1 MRRAEAT
8 RTVSCAPASAVGP
21 LPHPPPVLRNRQ
33 LLLSN
38 PRPPLRARLA
48 VLLTPA
54 PKPAAMLV
62 KTLLKTTKT
71 RRRKLTR
78 QGKTWAKRKARP
90 HPRPAPSPGANPRRP
105 PPAPRA
111 RPALPH
117 PARCLTRLTRDPGPL
132 RPHGPLS
139 GCAAP
144 GRPTPLLPVPSAAPR
159 VPVLPGTRH
168 WGPRSPWSL

>member
-1 MRRAEAT
+1 MT

-21 LPHPPPVLRNRQ
+21 LSHPPPVLRNRQ
-33 LLLSN
+33 LLSN
-38 PRPPLRARLA
+38 PRPLLRAHLA
-48 VLLTPA
+48 VLLMPA

-71 RRRKLTR
+71 RRRKRTWR
-78 QGKTWAKRKARP
+78 GKMRAKRKAQS
-90 HPRPAPSPGANPRRP
+90 HPRPAPSPGANPRQP
-105 PPAPRA
+105 PPALCA
-111 RPALPH
+111 RPALPR
-117 PARCLTRLTRDPGPL
+117 PACCLTRLTRDPGPL
-132 RPHGPLS
+132 HPHGPLL

-159 VPVLPGTRH
+159 APILPGTRH